1 MPAMIRSLALSL
13 FALATLSLGPAM
25 PAFGEEDAIRL
36 GMIGLDTSHAP
47 AFAKAMNERAVEA
60 GKRPVRV
67 VAAYPHGS
75 SQIESSASRIPKFT
89 EDFKTM
95 GIEIVDSIDALL
107 AKVDG
112 VLLETNDGT
121 LRKEQFAK
129 ILAAKKPVFADKPA
143 AATWEDTL
151 WIYRQAEAANLPI
164 FSASSLRYQPTA
176 EDLSPE
182 IVGEIVGADSFS
194 PCSLEPHHSR
204 LYWYGIHGVE
214 TLFTIMGP
222 GCESVSCTATDGTDL
237 AVGQWAG
244 GRIGTFRGIRQGK
257 ADYGGT
263 VYGTKAIR
271 TLGKYPGYGPL
282 VVAIEDFFRSGK
294 SPVSNQETLEIYAF
308 MEAARLSAER
318 GGAPVSIAELFAI
331 DVSK

>member
-1 MPAMIRSLALSL
+1 MIRCFALSL
-13 FALATLSLGPAM
+13 FALATLAFGSAM
-25 PAFGEEDAIRL
+25 PALAQEDAIKI
-36 GMIGLDTSHAP
+36 GVIGLDTSHSP
-47 AFAKAMNERAVEA
+47 AFARAMNERAVEA

-67 VAAYPHGS
+67 VAAYPYGS

-89 EDFKTM
+89 EDFKAM

-151 WIYRQAEAANLPI
+151 WIYRQAEAAGLPI

-176 EDLSPE
+176 EDLSPDT
-182 IVGEIVGADSFS
+182 VGEIVGADSYS
-194 PCSLEPHHSR
+194 PCSMEPHHSR

-237 AVGQWAG
+237 AVGRWAG
-244 GRIGTFRGIRQGK
+244 DRIGTFRGIRKGK

-263 VYGTKAIR
+263 IYGTKAIR
-271 TLGKYPGYGPL
+271 TLGKYPGYAPL
-282 VVAIEDFFRSGK
+282 VVAIEDFFRTGK

-331 DVSK
+331 DVAK

>member
-1 MPAMIRSLALSL
+1 MMRPLAYSLFVLVALSL
-13 FALATLSLGPAM
+13 GSNM

-36 GMIGLDTSHAP
+36 GVIGLDTSHAP

-89 EDFKTM
+89 EDFKAM
-95 GIEIVDSIDALL
+95 GIEIVDSIDDLL

-151 WIYRQAEAANLPI
+151 WIYRQAEKAGLPI

-182 IVGEIVGADSFS
+182 TIGEVVGAETYS

-214 TLFTIMGP
+214 TLFTVMGP
-222 GCESVSCTATDGTDL
+222 GCESVSCTATDGTDV
-237 AVGQWAG
+237 AVGRWND
-244 GRIGTFRGIRQGK
+244 GRVGTFRGIRQG
-257 ADYGGT
+257 AGSYGGT
-263 VYGTKAIR
+263 IYGTKSIR
-271 TLGKYPGYGPL
+271 TLGKFEGYGPL
-282 VVAIEDFFRSGK
+282 VVAIEDFFRTGK

-308 MEAARLSAER
+308 MEAARLSAEQ

-331 DVSK
+331 DTQ

>member
-1 MPAMIRSLALSL
+1 MMRPLASFLFVLAALSL
-13 FALATLSLGPAM
+13 SSSM
-25 PAFGEEDAIRL
+25 PAFGQEDAIRL

-47 AFAKAMNERAVEA
+47 AFAKAMNERAVAE

-89 EDFKTM
+89 EEFKAM
-95 GIEIVDSIDALL
+95 GIEIVDSIDDLL

-151 WIYRQAEAANLPI
+151 WIYRQAEKAGLPI

-176 EDLSPE
+176 EDLSPDT
-182 IVGEIVGADSFS
+182 IGEVVGAETYS

-222 GCESVSCTATDGTDL
+222 GCESVSCTATEGTDV
-237 AVGQWAG
+237 AVGRWND
-244 GRIGTFRGIRQGK
+244 GRVGTFRGIRQGSGS
-257 ADYGGT
+257 YGGT
-263 VYGTKAIR
+263 IFGTKAIR
-271 TLGKYPGYGPL
+271 TLGKFEGYGPL
-282 VVAIEDFFRSGK
+282 VDAIEDFFRTGK

-308 MEAARLSAER
+308 MEAARLSAEQ
-318 GGAPVSIAELFAI
+318 GGAPVSVTELLAI
-331 DVSK
+331 DPK